1 MTLPPLTFEITL
13 EQRLV
18 LSKIELEAPHNTK
31 QQLIEAIK
39 SLTLQTIV
47 LQNNLSNV
55 IRPSRPMAASSPSEL
70 LPSDLETVRA
80 NPAYSKLFNRD
91 I

>member
-1 MTLPPLTFEITL
+1 MDTLPPPLTFELTL

-31 QQLIEAIK
+31 EQLIEAIK
-39 SLTLQTIV
+39 SLTLQIMV

-55 IRPSRPMAASSPSEL
+55 IRPSRPI
-70 LPSDLETVRA
+70 DLETVRA
-80 NPAYSKLFNRD
+80 NPAYRELFNRD

>member
-1 MTLPPLTFEITL
+1 MDTLPPPLTFEITL

-31 QQLIEAIK
+31 EQLIEAIK
-39 SLTLQTIV
+39 SLTLQIMV

-55 IRPSRPMAASSPSEL
+55 IRPSRPI
-70 LPSDLETVRA
+70 DLETVRA
-80 NPAYSKLFNRD
+80 NPAYRELFNRD

>member
-1 MTLPPLTFEITL
+1 MDTLPPPLTFEITL

-31 QQLIEAIK
+31 EQLIEAIK

-55 IRPSRPMAASSPSEL
+55 IRPSRPISAS

-80 NPAYSKLFNRD
+80 NPAYRELFNRD

>member
-1 MTLPPLTFEITL
+1 MGTLPPPLTFEITL

-31 QQLIEAIK
+31 EQLIEAIK

-55 IRPSRPMAASSPSEL
+55 IRPSRPI
-70 LPSDLETVRA
+70 DLETVRA
-80 NPAYSKLFNRD
+80 NPAYRELFNRD

>member
-1 MTLPPLTFEITL
+1 MDTLPPPLTFEITL

-31 QQLIEAIK
+31 EQLIEAIK
-39 SLTLQTIV
+39 SLTLQIMV

-55 IRPSRPMAASSPSEL
+55 IRPSRPI
-70 LPSDLETVRA
+70 DLETVQA
-80 NPAYSKLFNRD
+80 NPAYRELFNRD

>member
-1 MTLPPLTFEITL
+1 MDTLPPPLTFEITL

-18 LSKIELEAPHNTK
+18 LSKIELEAPHYTQ

-55 IRPSRPMAASSPSEL
+55 IRPSRPI
-70 LPSDLETVRA
+70 DLETVRA
-80 NPAYSKLFNRD
+80 NPAYRELFNRD

>member
-1 MTLPPLTFEITL
+1 MDTLPPPLTFEITL

-18 LSKIELEAPHNTK
+18 LSKIELEAPYNTK

-39 SLTLQTIV
+39 SLTLQTMV
-47 LQNNLSNV
+47 LQNNLSNA
-55 IRPSRPMAASSPSEL
+55 IRPSRPI
-70 LPSDLETVRA
+70 DLETVRA
-80 NPAYSKLFNRD
+80 NPAYRELFNRD

>member
-1 MTLPPLTFEITL
+1 MDTLPPPLTFEITL

-39 SLTLQTIV
+39 SLTLQIMV

-55 IRPSRPMAASSPSEL
+55 IRPSQPI
-70 LPSDLETVRA
+70 DLETVRA
-80 NPAYSKLFNRD
+80 NPAYRELFNRD

>member
-1 MTLPPLTFEITL
+1 MDTLPPPLTFEITL

-55 IRPSRPMAASSPSEL
+55 IRPSRPI
-70 LPSDLETVRA
+70 DLETVRA
-80 NPAYSKLFNRD
+80 NPAYRELFNRD